1 MSFLLFGDKKI
12 RSLKFLGNDLYLED
26 LPQSE
31 EIDFLNSEEL
41 RKANAESNISKLLEI
56 HKRSPSSSDPACLL
70 AQSYQMSGKLSE
82 ALSVLQS
89 SFPRVNL
96 KSHVAESLGKHYLFF
111 QPDFL
116 LSLYW
121 FLRSAIAQRKK
132 PYSWGTYIY
141 LHAIL
146 AALNEL
152 WFGAFVSQAKKAK
165 TIADRLYGP
174 GGVGIDYGVIQK
186 LKQMFNNVPDVDIS
200 EDLKQSLKCLG
211 F

>member
-26 LPQSE
+26 IPKAE
-31 EIDFLNSEEL
+31 EIEFQKSEEL
-41 RKANAESNISKLLEI
+41 RKAKVESNISKLLEI

-70 AQSYQMSGKLSE
+70 AQSYQMSGNVFE
-82 ALSVLQS
+82 ALNVLQS

-96 KSHVAESLGKHYLFF
+96 KSNVSESLGKHYLFF

-121 FLRSAIAQRKK
+121 FLRSAVAQRKK

-152 WFGAFVSQAKKAK
+152 WFGVFDSQAKKAK
-165 TIADRLYGP
+165 SLADRLYGP

-186 LKQMFNNVPDVDIS
+186 LKQMYINIPDVDIS
-200 EDLKQSLKCLG
+200 RDLKRSLKCLG

>member
-1 MSFLLFGDKKI
+1 MSFSLFGDKKI

-26 LPQSE
+26 IPKAE
-31 EIDFLNSEEL
+31 EIEFQNSEEL
-41 RKANAESNISKLLEI
+41 IKANEESNISKLLEI

-70 AQSYQMSGKLSE
+70 AQSYQMSGNVSE
-82 ALSVLQS
+82 ALNVLQS

-116 LSLYW
+116 LSLFW

-141 LHAIL
+141 LYAIL
-146 AALNEL
+146 SALNEL
-152 WFGAFVSQAKKAK
+152 WFNAFDSQAKKCKA
-165 TIADRLYGP
+165 IADRLYGP
-174 GGVGIDYGVIQK
+174 GGVGLDYGVIQK
-186 LKQMFNNVPDVDIS
+186 LKQMFLNVPDVDIS
-200 EDLKQSLKCLG
+200 DDLKQTLKCLG